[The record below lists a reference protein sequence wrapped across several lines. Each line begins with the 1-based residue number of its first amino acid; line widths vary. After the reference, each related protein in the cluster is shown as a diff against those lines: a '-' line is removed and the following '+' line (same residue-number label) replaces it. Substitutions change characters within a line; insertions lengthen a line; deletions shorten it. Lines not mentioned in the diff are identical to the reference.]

1 MTFEQL
7 LLAAVE
13 QRLLR
18 PLDVQFALMVAQND
32 PPAVKLAAAL
42 LSRDAGE
49 GHVCLPL
56 SRLSGDEALS
66 GKAGEIRDRLLAEAG
81 APEDWPALL
90 LASSA
95 VSCGDAP
102 APMILCGDRLYLNRM
117 WRNELTVA
125 RFFNEANRVLEMDE
139 ARLASTLNALFP
151 ATGETD
157 WQKVAAA
164 VALTRRI
171 SVISGG
177 PGTGK
182 TTTVAKLLAAL
193 IQIDDSPRCRIR
205 LAAPTGKAAA
215 RLPNTS
221 CFAAPGWKAET
232 QVMRMDLAGF
242 AISAGS
248 ACSSGKVRAGR
259 TLAAMGFDPE
269 VAASAVR
276 VSIGPTTTRDQIL
289 AFVEVWSEGLRRFR
303 RRAA

>member
-49 GHVCLPL
+49 G
-56 SRLSGDEALS
+56 LS

-81 APEDWPALL
+81 APEDWPGLL

-193 IQIDDSPRCRIR
+193 IHQ
-205 LAAPTGKAAA
+205 
-215 RLPNTS
+215 
-221 CFAAPGWKAET
+221 
-232 QVMRMDLAGF
+232 
-242 AISAGS
+242 
-248 ACSSGKVRAGR
+248 
-259 TLAAMGFDPE
+259 
-269 VAASAVR
+269 
-276 VSIGPTTTRDQIL
+276 
-289 AFVEVWSEGLRRFR
+289 
-303 RRAA
+303 

>member
-32 PPAVKLAAAL
+32 PPAVMLAAAL

-102 APMILCGDRLYLNRM
+102 APMILCGDRLYLN
-117 WRNELTVA
+117 L
-125 RFFNEANRVLEMDE
+125 
-139 ARLASTLNALFP
+139 S
-151 ATGETD
+151 
-157 WQKVAAA
+157 
-164 VALTRRI
+164 
-171 SVISGG
+171 
-177 PGTGK
+177 
-182 TTTVAKLLAAL
+182 L
-193 IQIDDSPRCRIR
+193 IHI
-205 LAAPTGKAAA
+205 
-215 RLPNTS
+215 
-221 CFAAPGWKAET
+221 
-232 QVMRMDLAGF
+232 
-242 AISAGS
+242 
-248 ACSSGKVRAGR
+248 
-259 TLAAMGFDPE
+259 
-269 VAASAVR
+269 
-276 VSIGPTTTRDQIL
+276 
-289 AFVEVWSEGLRRFR
+289 
-303 RRAA
+303 

>member
-1 MTFEQL
+1 
-7 LLAAVE
+7 
-13 QRLLR
+13 
-18 PLDVQFALMVAQND
+18 VQFALMVAQND

-139 ARLASTLNALFP
+139 AR
-151 ATGETD
+151 
-157 WQKVAAA
+157 
-164 VALTRRI
+164 
-171 SVISGG
+171 
-177 PGTGK
+177 
-182 TTTVAKLLAAL
+182 
-193 IQIDDSPRCRIR
+193 
-205 LAAPTGKAAA
+205 
-215 RLPNTS
+215 
-221 CFAAPGWKAET
+221 
-232 QVMRMDLAGF
+232 
-242 AISAGS
+242 
-248 ACSSGKVRAGR
+248 
-259 TLAAMGFDPE
+259 
-269 VAASAVR
+269 
-276 VSIGPTTTRDQIL
+276 
-289 AFVEVWSEGLRRFR
+289 
-303 RRAA
+303 

>member
-81 APEDWPALL
+81 APEDWSGLL

-171 SVISGG
+171 SVISGVRDREDHHRG
-177 PGTGK
+177 EASGGADPDRRQPALSYSPGGANRESGGASDRIAGRGAEK
-182 TTTVAKLLAAL
+182 IAA
-193 IQIDDSPRCRIR
+193 DRRAESVDSHRGQH
-205 LAAPTGKAAA
+205 AA
-215 RLPNTS
+215 S
-221 CFAAPGWKAET
+221 
-232 QVMRMDLAGF
+232 
-242 AISAGS
+242 SAGRPARQPADALS
-248 ACSSGKVRAGR
+248 RRQPAASGRAG
-259 TLAAMGFDPE
+259 G
-269 VAASAVR
+269 
-276 VSIGPTTTRDQIL
+276 G
-289 AFVEVWSEGLRRFR
+289 
-303 RRAA
+303 